1 MAKKKAR
8 KKKPQTV
15 SEVLI
20 QAIENAWDNDV
31 TTYRIGKNSDVDPG
45 TIDRFVSGERPN
57 IRIETV
63 DRLAEGLGLDLK
75 PKK

>member
-1 MAKKKAR
+1 MAKKKTQ

-20 QAIENAWDNDV
+20 QAIENAWDNGV
-31 TTYRIGKNSDVDPG
+31 TTYRIGKNSDVDPA

-57 IRIETV
+57 IRIDTV
-63 DRLAEGLGLDLK
+63 NRLCEALGLELI